1 MSVRIARLRSGEDI
15 IAGLKEVLT
24 KETEQVAAI
33 QCEDPY
39 AVALV
44 EDTDTMFEDSANP
57 IRMSNPK
64 VHMVSWVPLSAS
76 RVIYLDPNE
85 IICVY
90 DPHTQVIEQ
99 YNKILEAM
107 NGSGNDGDGDGG
119 RGESA
124 VNGED
129 SFIEGS

>member
-39 AVALV
+39 SVALV
-44 EDTDTMFEDSANP
+44 EDTQSMFERGPNP
-57 IRMSNPK
+57 IRMSKPE
-64 VHMVSWVPLSAS
+64 VHMVSWAPLSAS
-76 RVIYLDPNE
+76 RILYLDPNE
-85 IICVY
+85 IVCVY
-90 DPHTQVIEQ
+90 DPHAQVLEQ

-107 NGSGNDGDGDGG
+107 NGGGNDGGLGD
-119 RGESA
+119 ESSSDQD
-124 VNGED
+124 NLSE
-129 SFIEGS
+129 EQ

>member
-44 EDTDTMFEDSANP
+44 EDTESMFERSGNP

-64 VHMVSWVPLSAS
+64 VHMVSWVPLSAN

-90 DPHTQVIEQ
+90 DPHTQVLEQ
-99 YNKILEAM
+99 YSKILEAM
-107 NGSGNDGDGDGG
+107 NGAGNDGDGDSG

-124 VNGED
+124 VDSED
-129 SFIEGS
+129 SSTEGS